1 MGKVLD
7 FGMLPREGLFQE
19 PKCHKERKKE
29 GTERDVIYVDNRKLK
44 AMGNK
49 SRRPE

>member
-7 FGMLPREGLFQE
+7 LDASREGLFQE

-29 GTERDVIYVDNRKLK
+29 GTERDVIYVDNRKLE
-44 AMGNK
+44 K
-49 SRRPE
+49 SNGK